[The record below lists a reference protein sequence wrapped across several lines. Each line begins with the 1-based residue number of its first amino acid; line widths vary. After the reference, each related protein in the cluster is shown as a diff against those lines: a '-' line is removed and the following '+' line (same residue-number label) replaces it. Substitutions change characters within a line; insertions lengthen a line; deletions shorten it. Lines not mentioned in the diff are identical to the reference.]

1 MRSSAHARVRAFA
14 KLNLVLD
21 VIGSLPGAYTEIAT
35 VYQTIDLCDELGV
48 TVREGSELDLALS
61 MRGLA
66 IDCPPEKNLA
76 WRAAHAWAQAS
87 RWRGR
92 IEIDLRKEIPA
103 EAGLGGGSADAAAIL
118 WGLQRLLPEQ
128 LQPDR
133 IADIAAELGA
143 DVPFLMQGGL
153 ALGTGK
159 GDQIEPL
166 PSLPSLPVVL
176 LSDGPGLSTAEVYSR
191 ARRRLTQGAK
201 APKLQRFLHH
211 LREGV
216 QGLPPLG
223 NDLLPAAMEL
233 RPRLRDLVR
242 LLEGLGGLSTMTGS
256 GNVVF
261 ALFEQAGSAQA
272 AARRVEQLLPAAW
285 VRVARTVSREE
296 VSALRESEAE
306 GRSSHRGHH

>member
-1 MRSSAHARVRAFA
+1 MRSNARSRVRAFA

-21 VIGSLPGAYTEIAT
+21 VLGSLPGAYTEIAT
-35 VYQTIDLCDELGV
+35 VFQTIDLCDELSV

-61 MRGLA
+61 TRGLA
-66 IDCPPEKNLA
+66 IDCSSERNLA
-76 WRAAHAWAQAS
+76 WRAAQAWAQAS
-87 RWRGR
+87 GWRGR
-92 IEIDLRKEIPA
+92 IGIDLRKEIPP

-118 WGLQRLLPEQ
+118 WSLQRLLPGR
-128 LQPDR
+128 LQQDK
-133 IADIAAELGA
+133 IAEIAAGLGA

-166 PSLPSLPVVL
+166 SGLPSLPVVL
-176 LSDGPGLSTAEVYSR
+176 VSDGPGLSTAEVYSR

-201 APKLQRFLHH
+201 APKLQRFLHY
-211 LREGV
+211 LREDL

-233 RPRLRDLVR
+233 RPQLRDLVL

-256 GNVVF
+256 GSVVF
-261 ALFEQAGSAQA
+261 ALFERAGSARA
-272 AARRVEQLLPAAW
+272 AARQVEEILPAAW
-285 VRVARTVSREE
+285 VQVVRTVSREE
-296 VSALRESEAE
+296 VSALREFEAE
-306 GRSSHRGHH
+306 GEE